1 MVRLL
6 RLGMG
11 DVPIVDRTRRRGLVR
26 IVRRRPAPLRPSG
39 YTDRRRSHE
48 PLGGNAMRARRIART
63 AAVSAI
69 CLLVLLL
76 NVRCG
81 EYLLLH
87 YLLEPTYPPITL
99 DETSQPAAV
108 SSDAVPAGSECQTRS
123 IIYIAPWVDPIRPP
137 EPPPQPPV
145 SPCLEGDLN
154 HDGAVDGLDV
164 GILVECLL
172 HPER

>member
-1 MVRLL
+1 
-6 RLGMG
+6 
-11 DVPIVDRTRRRGLVR
+11 
-26 IVRRRPAPLRPSG
+26 
-39 YTDRRRSHE
+39 
-48 PLGGNAMRARRIART
+48 MRARRIACA

-99 DETSQPAAV
+99 DETSQSPAAW
-108 SSDAVPAGSECQTRS
+108 SDVAPGGPEYDAPS
-123 IIYIAPWVDPIRPP
+123 IIYIAPWVDRPCLP

-164 GILVECLL
+164 RILVECLL
-172 HPER
+172 HPET